1 MGDDFNYLILRDLH
15 LQEAE
20 QDPAGRLFYFD
31 GEFADLLRYY
41 RLFSVDGRRWRLII
55 GGDLIEFLV
64 IKRAPD
70 ADDRLLKGATFSA
83 TERRFFPGTEWP
95 KSVWKL
101 ELILRS
107 HPQLLLA
114 LARFI
119 AAGHEIHI
127 LRGNHDLEL
136 FWPQVQ
142 ERFRLLIAEHHP
154 VDASYQEIKVAA
166 KERIHFLP
174 WFYLDPGL
182 LYVEH
187 GHQYDEYC
195 SNAHHLYP
203 VLARR
208 PSQLELALSG
218 FTMRYVAARIQKV
231 DPAAMETMNGLPR
244 YIQHL
249 LLQEPA
255 LALRI
260 PSYCLEAVARILAK
274 VKTTDPEREAFIAG
288 AEAALREEIGQ
299 SSGLAAPTLEALA
312 ALSQP
317 PLLDSFGRTAR
328 AIFLDVFAAT
338 VASLGL
344 AVTLAWKRRWW
355 GALAAG
361 AVTGL
366 AAVSWKRR
374 AGAVNDHRNL
384 REIARAVQR
393 LLGVRYVVFGHSH
406 DPDVLTLDAT
416 GERIY
421 FNVGTWL
428 PQGGESQMIYLHVLR
443 DPDRPAAHLMRWD
456 RHQKQPVQVDAA
468 TYDRDL
474 RAPRGGRPEP
484 TRDAVATVAS

>member
-1 MGDDFNYLILRDLH
+1 MADDFNYLILSDLH

-31 GEFADLLRYY
+31 EEFADLLRHY

-70 ADDRLLKGATFSA
+70 ADDRLLKGETFSA

-119 AAGHEIHI
+119 AAGHEIFI

-142 ERFRLLIAEHHP
+142 EHFRLLIAEHHP
-154 VDASYQEIKVAA
+154 VDASYQEIKAA
-166 KERIHFLP
+166 ARERIHFLP
-174 WFYLDPGL
+174 WFYLEPGL

-203 VLARR
+203 ILAQR
-208 PSQLELALSG
+208 PRQLELALSG

-231 DPAAMETMNGLPR
+231 DPAAMETMNRIPR
-244 YIQHL
+244 YIKHL
-249 LLQEPA
+249 LLQDPS
-255 LALRI
+255 LAVRI
-260 PSYCLEAVARILAK
+260 PSYWIEATARILTK
-274 VKTTDPEREAFIAG
+274 VKVADAEREAFLAG
-288 AEAALREEIGQ
+288 AEAEFREEIGR
-299 SSGLAAPTLEALA
+299 SVGLDGPTLEALT
-312 ALSQP
+312 ALGRP
-317 PLLDSFGRTAR
+317 PLLDSFGRTLKGV
-328 AIFLDVFAAT
+328 FLDLLTAS
-338 VASLGL
+338 VASLAL
-344 AVTLAWKRRWW
+344 TATLVRRRRWW
-355 GALAAG
+355 SAVAAG
-361 AVTGL
+361 AAAGL
-366 AAVSWKRR
+366 VGASWKRR
-374 AGAVNDHRNL
+374 LSAVNDHGNL
-384 REIARAVQR
+384 REIARTIHR

-406 DPDVLTLDAT
+406 DPDVLPLDGT

-443 DPDRPAAHLMRWD
+443 DPERPTAHLMRWD

-468 TYDRDL
+468 SYDRDL
-474 RAPRGGRPEP
+474 RDPLSGRPAP
-484 TRDAVATVAS
+484 TRDAVPTVAS